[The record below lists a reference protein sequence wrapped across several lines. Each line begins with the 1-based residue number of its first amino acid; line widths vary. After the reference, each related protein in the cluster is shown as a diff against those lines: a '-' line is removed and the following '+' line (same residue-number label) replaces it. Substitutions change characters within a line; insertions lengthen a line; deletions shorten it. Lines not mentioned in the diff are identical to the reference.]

1 MIPLIAAASIHLC
14 TNQLATQLAAGGFHG
29 KSLQYSWAIVERE
42 SHGHPRE
49 ISATH
54 DYGLFQINRAAYH
67 KQSWWKP
74 HRLLTTKYNIHVAY
88 AVLTEKGHTFWQWG
102 CDRRRQTSC
111 WVYERCRVCEVSRKP
126 GCLPD
131 GMPLAIASRKSC
143 RNRGAAAGS
152 EWSALGSVRPLHHSV
167 NADFH
172 AAARESMPCNSRT
185 SFSCRFDSVSRTF
198 RSSNS
203 VA

>member
-102 CDRRRQTSC
+102 VTGDGKRHAGYTNAVEYAKFRANLAAFPT
-111 WVYERCRVCEVSRKP
+111 ECR
-126 GCLPD
+126 L
-131 GMPLAIASRKSC
+131 L
-143 RNRGAAAGS
+143 
-152 EWSALGSVRPLHHSV
+152 
-167 NADFH
+167 
-172 AAARESMPCNSRT
+172 
-185 SFSCRFDSVSRTF
+185 
-198 RSSNS
+198 
-203 VA
+203 